1 MKDFLVKYLGAK
13 PARGLWGI
21 KHTRKPVDDL
31 VGLARGLGAGAAL
44 PYLQLSVCQRG
55 VLVSP
60 HKTNTCPT
68 QDCGLYPIDTIS
80 YGVQDLV
87 YTRVFAMIVV
97 KVGRD

>member
-1 MKDFLVKYLGAK
+1 MKYLGK
-13 PARGLWGI
+13 KEARGLWGI

-60 HKTNTCPT
+60 HKTNTWTAQSDTAP
-68 QDCGLYPIDTIS
+68 QPAHPGCGIHIAS
-80 YGVQDLV
+80 YC
-87 YTRVFAMIVV
+87 YRTP
-97 KVGRD
+97 KT